1 MIPRDSLKE
10 PSGDQIYHSNA
21 GLRPERRD
29 MESHK
34 ALPVKQ
40 NLFLHQR
47 FSLNNA
53 LAAQNITIFAD

>member
-40 NLFLHQR
+40 N
-47 FSLNNA
+47 
-53 LAAQNITIFAD
+53 